1 MMTSQKA
8 RSPPTSP
15 KGTKAQTMNRSLTVD
30 MLPNFKYKGAD
41 YLLEPPSCSSSCN
54 QCICCWKDW
63 ITFKAA
69 GDKSLKFKN
78 PCSCCSPWGVYEDGQ
93 AVGSLN
99 RATICDQ
106 SWKYIICTY
115 CCGCFNC
122 TCNNVVKLK
131 IKDKKSKLRATF
143 LERDNACVRSCG
155 GCLEWLSTVSACC
168 CDGCAYYCRGQNTVT
183 VLEKIFNG
191 NRDDPVQI
199 GELKVVSVRVNVPN
213 NELQICLL
221 CLALC
226 SSALPS
232 CMYGTRPFSPKIF

>member
-8 RSPPTSP
+8 RSPSTSP

-30 MLPNFKYKGAD
+30 MLPNLKYKGAD

-69 GDKSLKFKN
+69 GDKSLKFEN

-93 AVGSLN
+93 AVGSLH

-115 CCGCFNC
+115 CCCCFNC